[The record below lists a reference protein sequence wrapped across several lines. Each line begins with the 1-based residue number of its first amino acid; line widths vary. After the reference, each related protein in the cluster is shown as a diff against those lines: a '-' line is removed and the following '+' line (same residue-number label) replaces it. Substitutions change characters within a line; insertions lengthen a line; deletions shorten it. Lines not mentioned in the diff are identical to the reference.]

1 MTTARDKPLCMWVPN
16 ELERESK
23 NPSGDCQEPVRPG
36 AGFQNRPEGICQ
48 NVPRD
53 CH

>member
-1 MTTARDKPLCMWVPN
+1 MTTAWDKPLCMWVPN
-16 ELERESK
+16 EWVRESK
-23 NPSGDCQEPVRPG
+23 NLSVCCQEPVRPG
-36 AGFQNRPEGICQ
+36 AGFQDRPEGICQ